1 MRVSTTNWQPP
12 TYLEVRDRES
22 LKTFE
27 RQLTHGEGA
36 YPAGSLGNGLYPNE
50 RTPILKRAAEAIRKG
65 REAGIDG
72 DVVQLIY
79 LPKAAHYQPLITE
92 INRGRSE
99 PLRAVDLGGG
109 ASDNVLAFFSK

>member
-12 TYLEVRDRES
+12 AYLEARDKAS

-27 RQLTHGEGA
+27 RDLTYGEGV
-36 YPAGSLGNGLYPNE
+36 YPAGSSGNGLYPGE
-50 RTPILKRAAEAIRKG
+50 RTPILQRAAEAIRRG
-65 REAGIDG
+65 REAGIEG
-72 DVVQLIY
+72 DIVRLIY
-79 LPKAAHYQPLITE
+79 LPRAADYQPLITE

-109 ASDNVLAFFSK
+109 SADNLLVFFAK